1 MIASLKSELRKIYTV
16 RSTYLILLFCLA
28 VMVFFAFYVEG
39 IKAAVGSRTLT
50 DPNKVAGV
58 MRDAIGALAIFGGL
72 VGILSMTHEYRY
84 NTMIYTL
91 TASRS
96 RTRSL
101 LAKVVAV
108 SIFAVLFTIV
118 VTALAVGLMY
128 LGLAVKGYSLVPQII
143 PHSMWWR
150 VLLVGWGY
158 SLMGLL
164 FAAIIRQQVGAI
176 AAFFVLPGL
185 GEMLAGLLLKENRIY
200 LPFTALQQV
209 AGQQVGTETML
220 SYARAAVVFGLYII
234 VGWVIAWMLFLKRDA
249 I

>member
-1 MIASLKSELRKIYTV
+1 MIASLKSELRKIYSI

-28 VMVFFAFYVEG
+28 VMVFFGFYVEG
-39 IKAAVGSRTLT
+39 MKAAVGSRTLE
-50 DPNKVAGV
+50 DPGKVASV
-58 MRDAIGALAIFGGL
+58 MRDAISSLAVFGGL

-84 NTMIYTL
+84 NTMLYTL

-101 LAKVVAV
+101 VAKVAAV
-108 SIFAVLFTIV
+108 SIFAILFTVV
-118 VTALAVGLMY
+118 VTVLAVGLMY
-128 LGLAVKGYSLVPQII
+128 LGLAVKGYSLGPQVI
-143 PHSMWWR
+143 PDSMWWR
-150 VLLVGWGY
+150 VLTVGWGY

-164 FAAIIRQQVGAI
+164 FAALIRQQVGAI

-185 GEMLAGLLLKENRIY
+185 GEMLLGLLLKENRIY

-209 AGQQVGTETML
+209 IGMDIASTTML
-220 SYARAAVVFGLYII
+220 SYTRAATVFALYVV
-234 VGWVIAWMLFLKRDA
+234 VGWLVAWLLFLRRDA